1 MEKENESRLDRK
13 YDLNIWKKTYKYLKV
28 FNKQFIQIIFC
39 MLFIASID
47 VAVPYMAKYAI
58 DTFIIPGTTQG
69 LNSFIV
75 TYIIMSIALAITI
88 YVFISIAGNVELLIM
103 HRLREL
109 SFDKLQKL
117 SLSYFDKNAT
127 GWIMARTTSD
137 IAKIGM
143 SIAWGLVDFF
153 WGIAM
158 MAGIMI
164 VMAVIN
170 FKLALITFSVIPLL
184 IYVSLYFQKRILK
197 EQRSVRKLNSK
208 ITSSFNEGITGAKT
222 SKTLVREEENSI
234 EFEELS
240 SSMRATSI
248 KAAIVNSLYLPIILF
263 VGSIG
268 SVLALNFG
276 GLNVVSGA
284 ISFGTLVLFINYVIQ
299 FFEPVRELSRIFAE
313 MLSAQA
319 ALERVLSLIEM
330 DLDIVDSQ
338 EAIKLYGTFLDPKEK
353 LDKIKGD
360 VVFEN
365 VEFEYNEGEKVLK
378 KLNINI
384 KAGNTVA
391 LVGETG
397 SGKST
402 IVNLACRFYEP
413 TKGNI
418 YVDGMNYKD
427 LSTHY
432 IHSNL
437 GYVLQSPHLFSGSIL
452 DNIIYGNE
460 DASLEEVIEICK
472 LLDAHS
478 FIKSLSKG
486 YYSEVGEGGSN
497 LSTGQ
502 KQLLSFARAIVANPS
517 IFVLDEATS
526 SIDTETEAKIQ
537 KAVEKVLEGRTSFVI
552 AHRLSTIKNADRILV
567 VESGEIVEDGS
578 HDELIKRRGKYYRLY
593 HNQFVKEAE
602 NKLFSNE
609 PTIKKVI

>member
-1 MEKENESRLDRK
+1 MGKKIVDDRK
-13 YDLNIWKKTYKYLKV
+13 YDLKIWKKTYKYLKP
-28 FNKQFIQIIFC
+28 FNKQFIQIVFC

-58 DTFIIPGTTQG
+58 DTFIIPGTISG
-69 LNSFIV
+69 LNQFIIV
-75 TYIIMSIALAITI
+75 YIIMSLMLSGTI
-88 YVFISIAGNVELLIM
+88 YVFISIAGNVELLIV
-103 HRLREL
+103 HRLRDL
-109 SFDKLQKL
+109 SFNKLQKL

-127 GWIMARTTSD
+127 GWIMARATSD

-158 MAGIMI
+158 MTGIII
-164 VMAVIN
+164 VMAIIN
-170 FKLALITFSVIPLL
+170 LRLALITFSVIPVL
-184 IYVSLYFQKRILK
+184 IYVSVYFQKKILK
-197 EQRSVRKLNSK
+197 EQRSVRRLNSK
-208 ITSSFNEGITGAKT
+208 ITSSFNEGIVGAKT
-222 SKTLVREEENSI
+222 SKTLVREEQNSI
-234 EFEELS
+234 EFEELTND
-240 SSMRATSI
+240 MRETSI
-248 KAAIVNSLYLPIILF
+248 RAAIVNSLYLPIILF

-276 GLNVVSGA
+276 GLNVISGA

-330 DLDIVDSQ
+330 DIDVVDS
-338 EAIKLYGTFLDPKEK
+338 EESTELYGTFSNPKEE

-360 VVFEN
+360 IIFED
-365 VEFEYNEGEKVLK
+365 VEFEYNKGEVVLK
-378 KLNINI
+378 TLNLKIE
-384 KAGNTVA
+384 AGHTVA

-413 TKGNI
+413 TKGRI
-418 YVDGMNYKD
+418 YIDGTNYKD

-437 GYVLQSPHLFSGSIL
+437 GYVLQSPHLFSGTIL
-452 DNIIYGNE
+452 DNIKYGRA
-460 DASLEEVIEICK
+460 DSTFEEVVEVCK
-472 LLDAHS
+472 LVNVHE
-478 FIKSLSKG
+478 FIENLENG
-486 YYSEVGEGGSN
+486 YESEVGEGGSN

-502 KQLLSFARAIVANPS
+502 KQLLSFARAIIANPS

-537 KAVEKVLEGRTSFVI
+537 KAVEKVLAGRTSFVI

-567 VESGEIVEDGS
+567 VESGVVVEDGT
-578 HDELIKRRGKYYRLY
+578 HDSLLKRRGKYYKLY
-593 HNQFVKEAE
+593 HNQFVKEE
-602 NKLFSNE
+602 EDKIFYSE
-609 PTIKKVI
+609 SKIMI

>member
-1 MEKENESRLDRK
+1 MENNKEAIDDRK
-13 YDLNIWKKTYKYLKV
+13 YDLEIWKKTYKYLKP
-28 FNKQFIQIIFC
+28 FNKYFIKIICC
-39 MLFIASID
+39 MLLIASID

-58 DTFIIPGTTQG
+58 DTFIIPKSIEG
-69 LNSFIV
+69 LNLF
-75 TYIIMSIALAITI
+75 TLI
-88 YVFISIAGNVELLIM
+88 YVLLSLVLAFVIYIFISIAGDVELLIV

-137 IAKIGM
+137 ISKIGM

-158 MAGIMI
+158 MLGIMI
-164 VMAVIN
+164 VMTVIN
-170 FKLALITFSVIPLL
+170 FKLAFITFTVIPVL
-184 IYVSLYFQKRILK
+184 IYISMYFQKRILK
-197 EQRSVRKLNSK
+197 EQRNVRKLNSK
-208 ITSSFNEGITGAKT
+208 ITSSFNEGIMGAKT
-222 SKTLVREEENSI
+222 SKTLVLEEQNCA
-234 EFEELS
+234 EFENLS
-240 SSMRATSI
+240 NNMRETSI
-248 KAAIVNSLYLPIILF
+248 RAAIVNSLYLPIILF

-268 SVLALNFG
+268 SVLALNYG
-276 GLNVVSGA
+276 GLNVLSGV

-330 DLDIVDSQ
+330 EIDVVDS
-338 EAIKLYGTFLDPKEK
+338 EESKERYGTFLEPKNG
-353 LDKIKGD
+353 LRKIKGD
-360 VVFEN
+360 IVFED
-365 VEFEYNEGEKVLK
+365 VEFEYNSGEPVLK
-378 KLNINI
+378 KLNLEI
-384 KAGNTVA
+384 KSGDTIA

-413 TKGNI
+413 TRGKI
-418 YVDGMNYKD
+418 YIDGVDYKD

-437 GYVLQSPHLFSGSIL
+437 GYVLQSPHLFSGSIFE
-452 DNIIYGNE
+452 NIIYGR
-460 DASLEEVIEICK
+460 DDVTLEEVMEICK
-472 LLDAHS
+472 MVNVHD
-478 FIKSLSKG
+478 FIDKLENG
-486 YYSEVGEGGSN
+486 YKSEVGEGGSN

-502 KQLLSFARAIVANPS
+502 KQLISFARAIVANPS

-526 SIDTETEAKIQ
+526 SIDTETEARIQ
-537 KAVEKVLEGRTSFVI
+537 KAVEKVLFGRTSFVI

-567 VESGEIVEDGS
+567 IESGEIVEDGK
-578 HDELIKRRGKYYRLY
+578 HKELLAKKGKYYKLY
-593 HNQFVKEAE
+593 HNQFVKEE
-602 NKLFSNE
+602 EEKILDRNVKCC
-609 PTIKKVI
+609 

>member
-1 MEKENESRLDRK
+1 MEKEIVEERK
-13 YDLNIWKKTYKYLKV
+13 YDLEIWKKTYKYLKV
-28 FNKQFIQIIFC
+28 FNKQFIQIVFC

-58 DTFIIPGTTQG
+58 DTFIIPGTISG
-69 LNSFIV
+69 LNQFIV
-75 TYIIMSIALAITI
+75 IYIIMSLMLSVTI
-88 YVFISIAGNVELLIM
+88 YVFISIAGKVELLIV
-103 HRLREL
+103 HRLRDL
-109 SFDKLQKL
+109 SFNKLQKL

-153 WGIAM
+153 WGMAM
-158 MAGIMI
+158 MIGIII
-164 VMAVIN
+164 VMAIIN
-170 FKLALITFSVIPLL
+170 LKLALITFSVIPVL
-184 IYVSLYFQKRILK
+184 IYVSIYFQKKILK
-197 EQRSVRKLNSK
+197 EQRNVRRLNSK
-208 ITSSFNEGITGAKT
+208 ITSSFNEGIVGAKT
-222 SKTLVREEENSI
+222 SKTLVREEQNSI

-240 SSMRATSI
+240 NDMRETSI
-248 KAAIVNSLYLPIILF
+248 RAAIVNSLYLPIILF
-263 VGSIG
+263 VASIG

-276 GLNVVSGA
+276 GLNVISGA

-330 DLDIVDSQ
+330 DIDVVDSK
-338 EAIKLYGTFLDPKEK
+338 ESIKLYGTFSNPNDELAR
-353 LDKIKGD
+353 IKGD
-360 VVFEN
+360 IIFEN
-365 VEFEYNEGEKVLK
+365 VEFEYNKGEAVLK
-378 KLNINI
+378 TLNLKIQ
-384 KAGNTVA
+384 AGHTVA

-413 TKGNI
+413 TKGRI
-418 YVDGMNYKD
+418 YIDGTDYKD

-452 DNIIYGNE
+452 DNIRYGRTQ
-460 DASLEEVIEICK
+460 SSFEEVVEVCK
-472 LLDAHS
+472 LVNAHE
-478 FIKSLSKG
+478 FIENLENG
-486 YYSEVGEGGSN
+486 YESEVGEGGSN

-502 KQLLSFARAIVANPS
+502 KQLLSFARAIIANPS
-517 IFVLDEATS
+517 IFILDEATS

-537 KAVEKVLEGRTSFVI
+537 KAVEKVLDGRTSFVI

-567 VESGEIVEDGS
+567 VESGVVVEDGT
-578 HDELIKRRGKYYRLY
+578 HDSLLKKRGKYYKLY
-593 HNQFVKEAE
+593 
-602 NKLFSNE
+602 
-609 PTIKKVI
+609 